1 MKIALILLGTTAFVL
16 SVDAS
21 MTVLKAMGHCYGVCA
36 HYCQQNYPNC
46 QQNYPNKPGCQAKCE
61 AKRCSGN

>member
-16 SVDAS
+16 SIDAS

-36 HYCQQNYPNC
+36 HYCQQNYPN
-46 QQNYPNKPGCQAKCE
+46 KPGCQTRCE
-61 AKRCSGN
+61 AKRCGGN